1 MQSLDTTNFFSSRL
15 LEITRDFIA
24 KRLGALFASAHIRA
38 EKMLTFGVSF
48 NNNTSL
54 KTCISN
60 LTTLVERSKNAPI
73 PLFLATDFG
82 DYGSLSKRAII
93 DRGNANSLMKVLAP
107 LKIII
112 FQPSTYNLTE
122 HGAVAIVEMN
132 IVASGRRLFVVGGG
146 SFQWWLVDI
155 FLNKTN
161 TDQKKEDAKK
171 KKKMQK

>member
-1 MQSLDTTNFFSSRL
+1 M
-15 LEITRDFIA
+15 
-24 KRLGALFASAHIRA
+24 
-38 EKMLTFGVSF
+38 
-48 NNNTSL
+48 
-54 KTCISN
+54 TCISN

-93 DRGNANSLMKVLAP
+93 TRGNADSLMKVLAP
-107 LKIII
+107 LKPII

-161 TDQKKEDAKK
+161 TDQKKEDEKKNAKINCVTCCVVYNSGSVK
-171 KKKMQK
+171 VKVDLSDGTLPLPLCTRNPLS